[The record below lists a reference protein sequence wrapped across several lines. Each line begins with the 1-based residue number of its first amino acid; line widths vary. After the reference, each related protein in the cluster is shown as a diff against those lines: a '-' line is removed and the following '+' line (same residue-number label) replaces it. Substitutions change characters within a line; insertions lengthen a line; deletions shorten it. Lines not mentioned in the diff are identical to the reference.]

1 MIYYKFVNKCCK
13 DDYTQIEN
21 YEQAINDNSQTWVL
35 HHKLEIHE
43 DYINSKEQ
51 MINMGLY
58 YNRPASELIFLTKA
72 DHNRLHNK
80 HRKLSEE
87 TLKQKSESMKSFWRS
102 EEGEIVKQEMKQKL
116 RVIHLGK
123 VLSEETKKKISNSK
137 KGSTPWNKGKK
148 KEIYD
153 RA

>member
-1 MIYYKFVNKCCK
+1 MINLRFIKKCCK

-51 MINMGLY
+51 MINMNLY
-58 YNRPASELIFLTKA
+58 YERPSNELIFLTKA
-72 DHNRLHNK
+72 EHNRIHTK

-87 TLKQKSESMKSFWRS
+87 TLKHKSEAMKSFWSS
-102 EEGEIVKQEMKQKL
+102 EEGSIRKQEMKPKL
-116 RVIHLGK
+116 KLINLGRVR
-123 VLSEETKKKISNSK
+123 SEETKNKISNSK
-137 KGSTPWNKGKK
+137 KGSIPWNKGKK